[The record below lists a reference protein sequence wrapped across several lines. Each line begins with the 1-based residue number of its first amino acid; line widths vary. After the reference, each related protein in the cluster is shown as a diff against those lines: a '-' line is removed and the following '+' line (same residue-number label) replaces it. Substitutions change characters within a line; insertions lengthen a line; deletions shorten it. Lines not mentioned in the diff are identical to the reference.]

1 MDKRDAD
8 LELHHRTWT
17 IDGDLYRCRF
27 CQRGCLASKAG
38 EKFIHASDCSV
49 KDTACDYPWM
59 ALAEMT
65 AAVAN
70 PHSHAERQRLTAI
83 IERYPNGDP
92 LEYNAAVK
100 EVSKIIGI
108 ERMPPMEYDEP

>member
-1 MDKRDAD
+1 MIMDKRDAD

-27 CQRGCLASKAG
+27 CQRGCLASKAA
-38 EKFIHASDCSV
+38 EKFIHAGDCTV

-65 AAVAN
+65 AAVVRPQN
-70 PHSHAERQRLTAI
+70 EVERQRLMEI
-83 IERYPNGDP
+83 VELYPNGDP
-92 LEYNAAVK
+92 LEYNAALR
-100 EVSKIIGI
+100 KIQQ
-108 ERMPPMEYDEP
+108 